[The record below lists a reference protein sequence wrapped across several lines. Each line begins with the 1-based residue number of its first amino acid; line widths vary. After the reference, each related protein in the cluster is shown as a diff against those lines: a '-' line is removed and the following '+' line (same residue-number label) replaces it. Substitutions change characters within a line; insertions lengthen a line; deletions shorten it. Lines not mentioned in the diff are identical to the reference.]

1 MYVLRLTSSDRFLS
15 FFLFFF
21 NLMAAIIVLILLTS
35 SSTGDACRRHQ
46 GCIGSVIIT
55 WCSLYQRLSLLL
67 MEIKWC
73 NEVNKS
79 GRQNCWK
86 SGPFSLQQLWMQ
98 NFYWQILLTVTWY
111 WFWLNCD
118 WIHDDGSIEFD
129 ILFASYRKLLQSATI
144 RWQMLLPFF
153 RVRYVRHF
161 PRRKIFDFAWAYK
174 IGTSLHRGD
183 NV

>member
-1 MYVLRLTSSDRFLS
+1 MVLPTF
-15 FFLFFF
+15 
-21 NLMAAIIVLILLTS
+21 
-35 SSTGDACRRHQ
+35 SSTGYECQSLQ
-46 GCIGSVIIT
+46 GFTGSGIII
-55 WCSLYQRLSLLL
+55 WCSLWTTSISLLL

-79 GRQNCWK
+79 GRQKCWK

-98 NFYWQILLTVTWY
+98 NFYWQIPLTVTWY

-153 RVRYVRHF
+153 WVHYVRHF
-161 PRRKIFDFAWAYK
+161 PRRKIFDFSWAYK
-174 IGTSLHRGD
+174 IGTSLHRGNVDSTD